1 MALHVGQPFGN
12 FRLVRLIGEGGFG
25 EVYLAENPLIGRRAA
40 VKILHAALARDDE
53 LVRRFLNE
61 ARAASAIRHR
71 NIVQVFDAG
80 VTPEG
85 APYILMEFL
94 EGVSLHKCLTDGGRL
109 ALPRALAIADQAG
122 SALAAAHAA
131 GIVHR
136 DLKPENLFLVP
147 DKSEPGGDLVKILDF
162 GIAKIKGGTGSG
174 GTVQT
179 QTGAVMGSPAYM
191 SPEQCRD
198 SADVDLRTDIYSF
211 ATILYEALT
220 GRTPHVAGSGTEL
233 LIMHLTATLP
243 PLRELAPAVPAHVEA
258 AIMRG
263 LARERASRFDSMAAF
278 VGALREVAGAPAPEA
293 TSPSEVSSAARTKPV
308 VLPERNLAVPRTT
321 TFSRAT
327 GEVEAEASDESFL
340 DGTRTR
346 RWMPFAVGG
355 VALAALALFLLLR
368 PGHPPA
374 PRAATGTA
382 GAASG
387 SATVERSVAPAR
399 AGTPTRAVP
408 VAPLALAPK
417 ADAGVTP
424 PTAKP
429 TRSGARKSDSPP
441 ATKLRRSEHD
451 WLAH

>member
-94 EGVSLHKCLTDGGRL
+94 EGMSLHKCLTDGGRL
-109 ALPRALAIADQAG
+109 TLPRALAIADQAG

-147 DKSEPGGDLVKILDF
+147 DKIEPGGDIVKILDF

-220 GRTPHVAGSGTEL
+220 GRTPHVATSGTEL
-233 LIMHLTATLP
+233 LIMHLTATMP
-243 PLRELAPAVPAHVEA
+243 PLRELAPDVPAHVAA

-263 LARERASRFDSMAAF
+263 LSRERASRFDDMAAF
-278 VGALREVAGAPAPEA
+278 VGALRAVAGAPAPKP
-293 TSPSEVSSAARTKPV
+293 TSPSEVLPAARSKPV
-308 VLPERNLAVPRTT
+308 VHLERSPAVPGTT

-327 GEVEAEASDESFL
+327 GEVEAETSNESFP
-340 DGTRTR
+340 DSARSR

-355 VALAALALFLLLR
+355 VALAGLALFLLLR
-368 PGHPPA
+368 PSHPPA

-382 GAASG
+382 GAASA
-387 SATVERSVAPAR
+387 SATRDRSIAPAQV
-399 AGTPTRAVP
+399 GTPTEALP
-408 VAPLALAPK
+408 VAPLAHAPK

-429 TRSGARKSDSPP
+429 TRSAARKSESPP
-441 ATKLRRSEHD
+441 ASKLGRSEQD